1 MWLQTEH
8 QSCIYAVVLTQA
20 PLKRELV
27 QTWQQIVTVK
37 IWLRWQKTIMAYQ
50 PSLSSS
56 TNAPHST
63 TDVTTPS
70 TNRTP
75 KLTHFYPFLWIHEMT
90 LHLYVVYCRFFS
102 DCSRPEHP
110 NLYNL
115 SWRWTAN
122 LKDILNGLSDRVRF
136 FHFSS
141 ATKSLPNAKC
151 QAFLPVFHHLPKP
164 TCTTCLRSCPEFAA
178 KACETWTQLCYS
190 NQWINAPGWCAHR
203 DLDLTLQFSWQRLG
217 PLRIAENIY
226 DIYLAFWLG
235 RWAQGLPFGHGVIW
249 NWTFHTVAHPTW
261 QTWCAARRFARSTFK
276 PSLLKPLR
284 LQDDF
289 IWLQDDLKTLS
300 RIETSVFSLE
310 GIHVG
315 SFPY

>member
-1 MWLQTEH
+1 
-8 QSCIYAVVLTQA
+8 
-20 PLKRELV
+20 
-27 QTWQQIVTVK
+27 
-37 IWLRWQKTIMAYQ
+37 MAYQ

-70 TNRTP
+70 TNTTP

-151 QAFLPVFHHLPKP
+151 QAFLPVFRHLPKP

-178 KACETWTQLCYS
+178 KACQTWTQLCYS
-190 NQWINAPGWCAHR
+190 NQWINGTWVMRSPG
-203 DLDLTLQFSWQRLG
+203 LGSDLTVGKVRL
-217 PLRIAENIY
+217 PSNRSNIY

-235 RWAQGLPFGHGVIW
+235 RWAQGLPFGHGVI
-249 NWTFHTVAHPTW
+249 
-261 QTWCAARRFARSTFK
+261 
-276 PSLLKPLR
+276 
-284 LQDDF
+284 
-289 IWLQDDLKTLS
+289 
-300 RIETSVFSLE
+300 
-310 GIHVG
+310 
-315 SFPY
+315 